1 MLLKKTKIEVI
12 VEITDTGFSAF
23 AKKYS
28 VYTTGGSITQLQKN
42 MLDALNFYFE
52 DVHERIA
59 AKQIFFQID
68 FKQFFQYYRVLN
80 AKFLAERIGMNPTL
94 LSQYVQGRKKPS
106 TQQTEKIL
114 DGINEIGKELSELHL
129 IAK

>member
-1 MLLKKTKIEVI
+1 MILKKSKIEVI

-23 AKKYS
+23 AQKYP
-28 VYTTGGSITQLQKN
+28 VYTTGRSITELQKN
-42 MLDALNFYFE
+42 MLDALNFYLE
-52 DVHERIA
+52 DMHQKIS

-80 AKFLAERIGMNPTL
+80 AKFLAERIGMNPSL
-94 LSQYVQGRKKPS
+94 LSQYVQGRKRPS
-106 TQQTEKIL
+106 TEQTEKIL